1 MRRVGLTGNIASG
14 KSSVARLFAELG
26 ARVVDA
32 DVLAREAVAPGTTA
46 LAAIVARFGEDVLQ
60 PDGTLDRA
68 ALRGIVFR
76 DAAARADLN
85 AIVHPEVGRLRSE
98 RAAQAAAEG
107 VTVLIDEI
115 PLLFEAGLADQ
126 FDAIVFVD
134 ADESVRLARLM
145 HDRGLPE
152 ADARAMMTA
161 QADAAP
167 KRARATWVIRNDGTR
182 EALVHQVHDVWRALL
197 ARDRPDPISPDGA
210 PPVSNI
216 PADLRYTKEHEY
228 VKSTADDGVVLVGIT
243 DYAQGELGDIVYVDL
258 PKPGARFNAHDV
270 FGTVEAVKAVSEL
283 FMPVTGEVVEINA
296 ALDGEPAL
304 VNNDPYG
311 GGWMIKVKLDAGGD
325 AGLMSAAEYQALVG

>member
-1 MRRVGLTGNIASG
+1 MIRLGLTGNIASG
-14 KSSVARLFAELG
+14 KSSVARLLAAHG
-26 ARVVDA
+26 ARVLDA
-32 DVLAREAVAPGTTA
+32 DQLARDAVAPGTPA
-46 LAAIVARFGEDVLQ
+46 LAAIVARFGAEVLRA
-60 PDGTLDRA
+60 DGSLDRGALRRRVFGDPA
-68 ALRGIVFR
+68 AL
-76 DAAARADLN
+76 AALN
-85 AIVHPEVGRLRSE
+85 GIVHPEVGHRRA
-98 RAAQAAAEG
+98 RAAALAEADG
-107 VTVLIDEI
+107 VTVLVDEI

-126 FDAIVFVD
+126 FDAILFVD
-134 ADESVRLARLM
+134 APAAVRLARLM

-152 ADARAMMTA
+152 ADARAMMSS
-161 QADAAP
+161 QADVAP
-167 KRARATWVIRNDGTR
+167 KRARATWIIENDGSR
-182 EALVHQVHDVWRALL
+182 DALARQVHDVWRALL
-197 ARDRPDPISPDGA
+197 ARFRPDSISPDGA

-228 VKSTADDGVVLVGIT
+228 VKTTAEDGVVLVGIT

-283 FMPVTGEVVEINA
+283 FMPVTGEVVEING